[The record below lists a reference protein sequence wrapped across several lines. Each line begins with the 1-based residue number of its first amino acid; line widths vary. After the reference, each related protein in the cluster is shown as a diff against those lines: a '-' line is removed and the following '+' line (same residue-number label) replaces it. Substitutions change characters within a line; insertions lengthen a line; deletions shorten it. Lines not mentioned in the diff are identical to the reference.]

1 MESNINFNTP
11 ITNEELAGFYI
22 ADQNTQRDYYTKL
35 LQTAKDIITQI
46 FDQFTQQAN
55 ENNRLNNERYTEILL
70 AVKEQEQ
77 KLNTAVN
84 VLADNMAN
92 MQKAIT
98 GFTNTTTEVIKT
110 VATAQNENKAVEK
123 KVADK
128 KVIKDKSYDINS
140 FVFKTQLSEEE
151 RENWRKKMR
160 TQVNY
165 HASIS
170 GMNSGTIYNMIYDNM
185 MYPAPYTI
193 HDLHRRYGKSLH
205 TDNPFRTIATSDEL
219 MKKFESTLNDV
230 IHGACKNI
238 GSSKKVQNKPVYRAK
253 STIANVCPAKIKTL
267 AKKLSATGSVNPM
280 AIRSL
285 YELLPR
291 TEIQKLVSDVKKKT
305 GYKNVNIGVAIL
317 SSPEAYKHLEEL
329 VNFKINNRMA

>member
-123 KVADK
+123 KITSDKLLKKDYAD
-128 KVIKDKSYDINS
+128 IDS
-140 FVFKTQLSEEE
+140 FVFKTKLSAEECD
-151 RENWRKKMR
+151 NWRKKMR

-165 HASIS
+165 YASIS
-170 GMNSGTIYNMIYDNM
+170 GLNSGTVYNIVYNNM
-185 MYPAPYTI
+185 MRPAPYTI
-193 HDLHRRYGKSLH
+193 HDLHLRYGKVLH
-205 TDNPFRTIATSDEL
+205 TDNPFRTIASSDEL
-219 MKKFESTLNDV
+219 MKRFESTLHDV
-230 IHGACKNI
+230 TNGVYKNI
-238 GSSKKVQNKPVYRAK
+238 SSSKVKVKPVGRSK
-253 STIANVCPAKIKTL
+253 STVANLCPVEIKEL